1 MLTLAKIPDV
11 EIDLKHHRL
20 DRHYSGGFNGAIRLF
35 ADDQAVHRYAGSSR
49 DVDSALTVLVVGLIF
64 IALAAI
70 IGRLDELLTP
80 FENGDD

>member
-1 MLTLAKIPDV
+1 MLKLILNTIGWGAIILA
-11 EIDLKHHRL
+11 
-20 DRHYSGGFNGAIRLF
+20 GFNGAIRLF
-35 ADDQAVHRYAGSSR
+35 ADDLAVRRYAGSSR
-49 DVDSALTVLVVGLIF
+49 DLDSVLTVLVVGLIF